1 MSLIDLYAM
10 DASYQND
17 KVSYDQLLNNLH
29 HSPAAKKDISGN
41 VFLAS
46 QMNADLQTSLLA
58 MSNKLSPESKK
69 QYQLLAASKNLEEQ
83 YTQLV
88 GDSRTITDMQCAR
101 FFAWGLGA
109 IVVLFALF
117 RASNA
122 ANTSS

>member
-1 MSLIDLYAM
+1 MSLVDLYAM

-17 KVSYDQLLNNLH
+17 KKSYEQLLNNLQ
-29 HSPAAKKDISGN
+29 HSPSKKDISGN
-41 VFLAS
+41 IFLAS

-58 MSNKLSPESKK
+58 MSNSLSPESKK

-83 YTQLV
+83 YKQLV
-88 GDSRTITDMQCAR
+88 GDSRTITDMQYAR

-109 IVVLFALF
+109 IVLLFALY

>member
-17 KVSYDQLLNNLH
+17 KTSYDQLMNELQ
-29 HSPAAKKDISGN
+29 HSAPKKGTSDK

-58 MSNKLSPESKK
+58 MSNTLSPESKK
-69 QYQLLAASKNLEEQ
+69 QYQLLAASKELEDQ
-83 YTQLV
+83 YKQLV
-88 GDSRTITDMQCAR
+88 GDSRTVTDMQYAR

-109 IVVLFALF
+109 LVLLFALF